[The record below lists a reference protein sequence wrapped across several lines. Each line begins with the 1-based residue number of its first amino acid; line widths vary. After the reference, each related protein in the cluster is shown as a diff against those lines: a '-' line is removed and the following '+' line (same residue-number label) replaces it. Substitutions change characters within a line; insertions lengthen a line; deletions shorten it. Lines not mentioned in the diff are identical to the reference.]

1 MSATSIPNSIPDKSG
16 CGIPGFE
23 KGPYALSFDG
33 LLKLADYLEEHLPDE
48 QEDVDSIAATDE
60 EKLQFIN
67 AYFEAVMARSTYVME
82 DFVEEYGRG
91 ITLAQAKPFVVRTLR
106 AIATFETSESSIVP
120 SASSAVPPHNQP
132 ASFDEHKTK
141 IESLLVKIAHEDPV
155 PWEGGL
161 TWRLKCVFDV
171 MHGEAFVRFG
181 LNSETGRYFDDYKC
195 SSCKKKDFAAFSLR
209 VQQDHTKDEVYSKVT
224 ALVKQFNKDF
234 FVVENYGG
242 KCRICWIDSDE
253 KLGRFISHQSF
264 PDFHNRFQHR
274 LVQIDV
280 KKVAGVSV
288 PVKKDHADIWLNHA
302 ERRQYT
308 KVVFK
313 PGETTPAEIYNLWQD
328 FAYEPKQGDCSLYLN
343 HVRDN
348 ICRGNEEHFK
358 WLVNWMA
365 YAVQHPNEQGHS
377 AIVVFGK
384 KGVGKNIMAETFSR
398 LWGAHGMTV
407 NDQKRVTGNFNNHLR
422 DKCVLVC
429 DEAFFAG
436 DPRQDRVLKSLVTSD
451 TITIESKGIDTVTVA
466 NLLRVIILGND
477 RQLVRA
483 TYDERRYF
491 VLECG
496 DDQRNNQEY
505 FGALKK
511 QLEHNGGAGY
521 SALLF
526 HLLNV
531 DLTGFN
537 VRKPP
542 HTDELREQMQES
554 TTDGMD
560 VVREILETGLLPCT
574 LAENGRINVNLN
586 QVLGWV
592 IKKRPEWSRIKYNAL
607 RNVFGERGL
616 NFKPVRVKA
625 EFDGQQGVRTRFWQ
639 LPDLKTCRNMW
650 DKKYFKIKWADDG
663 DKWETTCS
671 TNEMAWDGETGPGP
685 GGR

>member
-1 MSATSIPNSIPDKSG
+1 MSGQESAIPQIISLHDKAKANGEVDKAKADGEASEALAYIQG
-16 CGIPGFE
+16 VLDK
-23 KGPYALSFDG
+23 KGSLDLTESDKFIRQAARLMPLNYAL
-33 LLKLADYLEEHLPDE
+33 LREKMIKRLK
-48 QEDVDSIAATDE
+48 V
-60 EKLQFIN
+60 K
-67 AYFEAVMARSTYVME
+67 RS
-82 DFVEEYGRG
+82 D
-91 ITLAQAKPFVVRTLR
+91 
-106 AIATFETSESSIVP
+106 
-120 SASSAVPPHNQP
+120 
-132 ASFDEHKTK
+132 FDEMVDAARPAEQQSQKST
-141 IESLLVKIAHEDPV
+141 I
-155 PWEGGL
+155 
-161 TWRLKCVFDV
+161 
-171 MHGEAFVRFG
+171 
-181 LNSETGRYFDDYKC
+181 SE
-195 SSCKKKDFAAFSLR
+195 
-209 VQQDHTKDEVYSKVT
+209 KVT
-224 ALVKQFNKDF
+224 NIFSQKDVETLLREFNEKF

-253 KLGRFISHQSF
+253 TLGRFISHQSF

-313 PGETTPAEIYNLWQD
+313 PGETTPAEIYNLWQG
-328 FAYEPKQGDCSLYLN
+328 FAYEPKQGDCDLYLN

-384 KGVGKNIMAETFSR
+384 KGVGKNIMAESFSR

-422 DKCVLVC
+422 DKTVLVC

-477 RQLVRA
+477 RQLVRLSS
-483 TYDERRYF
+483 DERRYF

-505 FGALKK
+505 FGALKN

-554 TTDGMD
+554 TTDGIGCCPRD
-560 VVREILETGLLPCT
+560 FRYGS
-574 LAENGRINVNLN
+574 LAL
-586 QVLGWV
+586 
-592 IKKRPEWSRIKYNAL
+592 
-607 RNVFGERGL
+607 
-616 NFKPVRVKA
+616 
-625 EFDGQQGVRTRFWQ
+625 
-639 LPDLKTCRNMW
+639 
-650 DKKYFKIKWADDG
+650 
-663 DKWETTCS
+663 
-671 TNEMAWDGETGPGP
+671 
-685 GGR
+685 

>member
-1 MSATSIPNSIPDKSG
+1 MSTPSIPTSIPKNSG
-16 CGIPGFE
+16 CDIPGFE
-23 KGPYALSFDG
+23 KGPYALSFAG
-33 LLKLADYLEEHLPDE
+33 LLELADYLEEHLPDA
-48 QEDVDSIAATDE
+48 QEDGTSIATTDE
-60 EKLQFIN
+60 EKRQFIN
-67 AYFEAVMARSTYVME
+67 AYYDAVMTRSTYVID
-82 DFVEEYGRG
+82 DFVKEHGHG

-120 SASSAVPPHNQP
+120 SVSSPSGGDVGASNTVPALFN
-132 ASFDEHKTK
+132 EHKAK
-141 IESLLVKIAHEDPV
+141 IESLLVKIAHETPV

-161 TWRLKCVFDV
+161 TWRLRCVFDEV
-171 MHGEAFVRFG
+171 HGEASVRFG
-181 LNSETGRYFDDYKC
+181 LNSETGKYFDDYKC
-195 SSCKKKDFAAFSLR
+195 SSCKKKDFAAFSLWA
-209 VQQDHTKDEVYSKVT
+209 QQDHTKDEVYSKVT

-253 KLGRFISHQSF
+253 SLGRFISHQSF
-264 PDFHNRFQHR
+264 PDFHNRYQHR
-274 LVQIDV
+274 LVQTGV
-280 KKVAGVSV
+280 KTVGGVVV

-313 PGETTPAEIYNLWQD
+313 PGETTPAEIYNLWQG
-328 FAYEPKQGDCSLYLN
+328 FAYEPKQGGCDLYLN

-348 ICRGNEEHFK
+348 ICRGDEGHFK

-377 AIVVFGK
+377 ALVVFGK

-505 FGALKK
+505 FGSLKN
-511 QLEHNGGAGY
+511 QLEHDGGAGY

-526 HLLNV
+526 YLLNV

-542 HTDELREQMQES
+542 HTDELREQMHES
-554 TTDGMD
+554 TDGGMD
-560 VVREILETGLLPCT
+560 VIREILVTGLLPCNV
-574 LAENGRINVNLN
+574 LDNGNIHVNLN
-586 QVLGWV
+586 QVVGWA

-607 RNVFGERGL
+607 RDVLGDRGL
-616 NFKPVRVKA
+616 GFKPVRQVIR
-625 EFDGQQGVRTRFWQ
+625 DGNQGVLPMKRMRIWQ
-639 LPDLKTCRNMW
+639 LPNLKTCRRMW
-650 DKKYFKIKWADDG
+650 DERYFRIPWPDDG
-663 DKWETTCS
+663 DEWETTC
-671 TNEMAWDGETGPGP
+671 TDDVAWEG
-685 GGR
+685 